1 MTVGT
6 ASRNLSPDV
15 DGSSSGEIIAG
26 PNRMEINR
34 GLLTRSNPFAEV
46 LRREV
51 LVAKRGR
58 GRRLDLDE
66 AEARRDAGLLFLRG
80 WRARERV
87 SIRQTRFR
95 RPRA

>member
-26 PNRMEINR
+26 PIRMEINR

-51 LVAKRGR
+51 LVAKLESGFRSGKLVSVARG
-58 GRRLDLDE
+58 LDPRVHGSPGQ
-66 AEARRDAGLLFLRG
+66 ARR
-80 WRARERV
+80 
-87 SIRQTRFR
+87 
-95 RPRA
+95 